1 MDAIFW
7 KHYNL
12 YTLLSCDH
20 HLLFIDV
27 KVLVHEL
34 QGLCAA
40 DEGQRVQAEDGPV
53 LIHSSHVL
61 GIFSLDPQ
69 GCHAADTQE
78 EGELTTG
85 SGHDQESPH
94 ELAGFRPAS
103 SPPLFEGRVASSSEG
118 RFHGWCFRACFG
130 LVTPLQPVVDCGRAS
145 NFKVED
151 VRK

>member
-85 SGHDQESPH
+85 SGHDQEFALQGP
-94 ELAGFRPAS
+94 EVGCRVWQRAPADRP
-103 SPPLFEGRVASSSEG
+103 LT
-118 RFHGWCFRACFG
+118 
-130 LVTPLQPVVDCGRAS
+130 L
-145 NFKVED
+145 
-151 VRK
+151 

>member
-85 SGHDQESPH
+85 SGHDQES
-94 ELAGFRPAS
+94 LTS
-103 SPPLFEGRVASSSEG
+103 S
-118 RFHGWCFRACFG
+118 RACRLPPRLLPSALQRAGG
-130 LVTPLQPVVDCGRAS
+130 LLLRGAVPRLVFSSLLWLGNSAS
-145 NFKVED
+145 AC
-151 VRK
+151 RRLR